1 MRLSIPVLLSLALCL
16 SACGKSPENP
26 APVAASAPAAASA
39 AVPAAPS
46 TAPAPTSAAA
56 ASSSPAAV
64 TSSTVASATSVAPGE
79 ATTAGPEVAGQ
90 VALSQGSVTDTAKDG
105 SSRGLKDGDSVYPGD
120 SFVLGPDSY
129 LDLDLEDT
137 GRILLR
143 PNTTFQIT
151 SYHYE
156 PDAHDANGPTDANGQ
171 PLIKPQQPENAFFRL
186 VKGGLRAIDGVI
198 GHTTPQ
204 NYGVETPV
212 ATIGVRGTAFDVR
225 YCGDDC
231 TDEADTG
238 GKPDNG
244 LYTSVSD
251 GTVDVKND
259 DGDVVTPAG
268 HSGFVKSRKQ
278 RMQALKTPP
287 KALRH
292 MDLPEKLKPRA
303 NQNRSNLRVKRQK
316 RRQLILQRRHAV
328 AAARAKASPQG
339 KPLPAAVKPG
349 GKPQRPETP
358 AERRQERR
366 EERKEL
372 RQGKTA
378 APAAVTKAKPEQ
390 LRGRA
395 GKLRR
400 EESEPGRAAPAK
412 GILKP
417 GAQAGESGATPR
429 EQLREKRQQR
439 RQEKQQQA
447 DKPAQPQAT
456 AAPAAAKQD
465 KAGKPADADKCKDK
479 KKRKKDAKDKDK
491 DKCGGD

>member
-1 MRLSIPVLLSLALCL
+1 MAHMRTTFRCLASLSLAVFLA
-16 SACGKSPENP
+16 ACDKTPANPPPVPAPATAP
-26 APVAASAPAAASA
+26 APVSAAAPAASTAPAPGSAPAAASA
-39 AVPAAPS
+39 PAAS
-46 TAPAPTSAAA
+46 SAAA
-56 ASSSPAAV
+56 ASTTAAPAA
-64 TSSTVASATSVAPGE
+64 SSDNGPEIAGSVAL
-79 ATTAGPEVAGQ
+79 A
-90 VALSQGSVTDTAKDG
+90 QGSVADTAKDG
-105 SSRGLKDGDSVYPGD
+105 SVRQLKDGDDVYPGD
-120 SFVLGPDSY
+120 SFVLGADSY

-156 PDAHDANGPTDANGQ
+156 ADAHDANGPIGADGQ

-231 TDEADTG
+231 TDEADAS

-278 RMQALKTPP
+278 RMQALATPP

-303 NQNRSNLRVKRQK
+303 QKNR
-316 RRQLILQRRHAV
+316 
-328 AAARAKASPQG
+328 
-339 KPLPAAVKPG
+339 
-349 GKPQRPETP
+349 
-358 AERRQERR
+358 
-366 EERKEL
+366 
-372 RQGKTA
+372 
-378 APAAVTKAKPEQ
+378 
-390 LRGRA
+390 
-395 GKLRR
+395 
-400 EESEPGRAAPAK
+400 
-412 GILKP
+412 
-417 GAQAGESGATPR
+417 GAIQVR
-429 EQLREKRQQR
+429 RQQR
-439 RQEKQQQA
+439 RQRILERRRAAAQKAKDGGRPAAETKQPKAETPRERRQQRQEEQRTKAGQQPAEKT
-447 DKPAQPQAT
+447 PAARAARQHEREQRREEREQKQT
-456 AAPAAAKQD
+456 AAPGV
-465 KAGKPADADKCKDK
+465 GKPAAAGQVPAQGQELTPRERRQQQRQERQQQHEQKQQSPSATTQAGAKAAQPAADKTDEARCKGKRRKGKDNDK
-479 KKRKKDAKDKDK
+479 GKDK